1 MSKLLLIDEMVID
14 DHHYL
19 RLGIDKCFY
28 YFVYTSDKGFSHS
41 KTNELILNFKKKL
54 DRQGKPDFKYKGEAI
69 KEIAKLL
76 SNLSQNSID
85 NSTFVPVPPSK
96 SKTNPLYDDRIVQ
109 ALRLGLKEKNA
120 DIRELVNQ
128 ASDTVECHISGKRDV
143 KALESILEIDEDLVD
158 GVKEYIVIVDD
169 VLTTGCH
176 YIAMKNVLLKRFPD
190 AKIIGL
196 FIARR
201 EIMNDDFE
209 I

>member
-19 RLGIDKCFY
+19 RLGVDRCFY
-28 YFVYTSDKGFSHS
+28 YFEYTADKGFSYS

-54 DRQGKPDFKYKGEAI
+54 DRKGKVDFKYKGEAI
-69 KEIAKLL
+69 KEIASLL
-76 SNLSQNSID
+76 SRLSQKSID
-85 NSTFVPVPPSK
+85 NSTFVPIPPSK
-96 SKTNPLYDDRIVQ
+96 SKTNTLYDDRVVQ
-109 ALRLGLKEKNA
+109 VLNLGLNGKNA

-128 ASDTVECHISGKRDV
+128 TTDTVECHVSGKRDV
-143 KALESILEIDEDLVD
+143 RALEGILEINETLTDNVREF
-158 GVKEYIVIVDD
+158 IVIVDD

-201 EIMNDDFE
+201 EIINDDF
-209 I
+209 

>member
-1 MSKLLLIDEMVID
+1 MSKLLLIDEIVID

-85 NSTFVPVPPSK
+85 KSTFVPIPPSK
-96 SKTNPLYDDRIVQ
+96 SKANPLYDDRIVQ

-128 ASDTVECHISGKRDV
+128 TSDTVECHISGKRDV
-143 KALESILEIDEDLVD
+143 KALESILKIDEDLVD

-201 EIMNDDFE
+201 EIINDDFE